1 MALKSKKL
9 DQVREDVPVQHVI
22 QEQLVRIN
30 LQVPESTRQAWKQ
43 RALDAN
49 KTMTE
54 LIIEAMSK

>member
-9 DQVREDVPVQHVI
+9 DQVREDVPVHHVI

-30 LQVPESTRQAWKQ
+30 LQVPESTRKAWKQ

-49 KTMTE
+49 KTMSE